1 MKVGV
6 LFMTL
11 TSGQN
16 NTGDYVG
23 KYEESSRKRA
33 LSQAQLESQKG
44 QRYRELKVESKLA
57 VEMFNST

>member
-33 LSQAQLESQKG
+33 LSQAQLESPKG
-44 QRYRELKVESKLA
+44 QR
-57 VEMFNST
+57 